1 MRKWSDNGREP
12 SETERQSIDV
22 GLIAV
27 REFPEKDE
35 ETFELSEKLSELSN
49 YFEDWPSDK
58 KAAGTEEDKSPNSR

>member
-1 MRKWSDNGREP
+1 
-12 SETERQSIDV
+12 
-22 GLIAV
+22 V